1 MIRKITF
8 LAFIFS
14 LSNAFAQSITFT
26 DKANCLTA
34 RGGAAAAMDE
44 QKNHVYVANGFSA
57 TSGYTPEIERY
68 NLVEDGWALYPTA
81 TPTIAKRYG
90 SMQIL
95 ANTMYLFNGVTNTG
109 SYNDKLESIDLNTGA
124 LTVNTNL
131 NPNPVY
137 SAGSAIFGDYL
148 ISFGGCSNSFNATY
162 SNKLY
167 KIAPWGTWT
176 ALADMPVGLETKGE
190 VMYGNGSNSKLY
202 VFGGYKEINAMT
214 QNFETITVGSAVA
227 LTDWINV
234 AEAGTKLYK
243 GKTFSANK
251 YAEIIAYD
259 ANVATQ
265 EASNIVWLISNPIVE
280 LPANQAILNFDT
292 KDGFNNGATLQA
304 YLITNWTGDIATA
317 TKTLLNATIASGT
330 TTGYAANFTNS
341 GNIAL
346 SGNATNFR
354 IAFKYV
360 GGYAAPTATTTYQ
373 IDNVRVY
380 QTSISNNIYVYDFT
394 SDTWTTSSTVL
405 PQSIS
410 AYAIAK
416 DDVSNDKI
424 YITGDYSNQTFT
436 GVYNTTNNTFI
447 TLNPINMIGR
457 RHHNSVFWNNKLYL
471 FGGNNTPNSSSVLAS
486 TQSADVSTLA
496 AEAFATNKAFSVYP
510 NPATDSVT
518 VKEGIINVAVYTIDG
533 KKINLQQNQN
543 TFNIAPLSKGIYVL
557 YGEDKQGNTFTTKL
571 VKE

>member
-1 MIRKITF
+1 MIRKSIL

-14 LSNAFAQSITFT
+14 LSNASAQSITFT
-26 DKANCLTA
+26 DKANSLTA

-44 QKNHVYVANGFSA
+44 QKSHVYVANGFSA
-57 TSGYTPEIERY
+57 TSGYTTEIERY
-68 NLVEDGWALYPTA
+68 NLVEDWWALFPTT

-95 ANTMYLFNGVTNTG
+95 ANTMYLFNGITNTG
-109 SYNDKLESIDLNTGA
+109 YNDKLESIDLNTGA

-131 NPNPVY
+131 NPNPVS
-137 SAGSAIFGDYL
+137 SAGSAIWGDYL
-148 ISFGGCSNSFNATY
+148 ISFGGCSNSFNASY

-176 ALADMPVGLETKGE
+176 PLADMPVGLETKGE
-190 VMYGNGSNSKLY
+190 IMYGNGSNSKLY
-202 VFGGYKEINAMT
+202 VFGGYKEINAT
-214 QNFETITVGSAVA
+214 AENFETVTVGSAVA
-227 LTDWINV
+227 LTDWFNV
-234 AEAGTKLYK
+234 AEAGAKLFK
-243 GKTFSANK
+243 GKLFGGNK
-251 YAEIIAYD
+251 YAEMNAYD
-259 ANVATQ
+259 VNVATQ
-265 EASNIVWLISNPIVE
+265 DPSNVVWLISNTIE
-280 LPANQAILNFDT
+280 GIPANQAILNFDT

-304 YLITNWTGDIATA
+304 YLITNWTGDIATS
-317 TKTLLNATIASGT
+317 TKTLLNATIASGA

-341 GNIAL
+341 GNVAL

-360 GGYAAPTATTTYQ
+360 GGYTAPIATTTYQ

-394 SDTWTTSSTVL
+394 SDTWTTSNTVL

-416 DDVSNDKI
+416 DDVNNDKI

-436 GVYNTTNNTFI
+436 GVYNTTNDTFT

-457 RHHNSVFWNNKLYL
+457 RHHNSAFWNNKLYL
-471 FGGNNTPNSSSVLAS
+471 FGGNTTPLISSVLAS
-486 TQSADVSTLA
+486 TQSADLSTLA
-496 AEAFATNKAFSVYP
+496 TEAFATNEAFTVYP
-510 NPATDSVT
+510 NPATDAVT

-543 TFNIAPLSKGIYVL
+543 TINLSPLSKGMYVL
-557 YGEDKQGNTFTTKL
+557 YGENKQGNTFTTKL